1 MFDNTPLELEEVI
14 DQCRA
19 LVYAI
24 VELSNPE
31 AKEILT
37 FVLAERL
44 NSLHQAFHASETM
57 VQGEVGHA

>member
-1 MFDNTPLELEEVI
+1 MFDNTQLELEEVI

-44 NSLHQAFHASETM
+44 NSLHQAVHTSETT